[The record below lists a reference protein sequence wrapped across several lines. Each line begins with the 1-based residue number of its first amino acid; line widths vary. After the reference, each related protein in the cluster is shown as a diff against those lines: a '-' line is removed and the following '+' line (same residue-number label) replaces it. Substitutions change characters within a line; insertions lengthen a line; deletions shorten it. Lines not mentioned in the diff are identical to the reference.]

1 MGIIIDGLS
10 ISLGCFFGGLLS
22 KRISLKSGS
31 ALAIGVMIISLVG
44 FLENLLSISEDGK
57 IVGEHTVTVVIA
69 LVLGCAIGDLLRIE
83 EGISSLSGAR
93 SSSVNGFVDATL
105 FFGIG
110 GLQISGPILLALTND
125 SFQLILKAVID
136 LPFALMM
143 GAAYG
148 KRAAFSAIPV
158 ALMQAAIAIL
168 ARLAGDFI
176 SDELLR
182 QLCSIGYVI
191 LFFTGYNMISGT
203 KNKVKNINMLPAI
216 LLIIIYNIG
225 RKLLN
230 I

>member
-10 ISLGCFFGGLLS
+10 ISLGCLFGGLLS
-22 KRISLKSGS
+22 KRIKFKSGS

-44 FLENLLSISEDGK
+44 FLENLLSISEDGN

-69 LVLGCAIGDLLRIE
+69 LVLGCVIGDKLRIE
-83 EGISSLSGAR
+83 ERISSLSGGKAPAL
-93 SSSVNGFVDATL
+93 NGFVDATL

-148 KRAAFSAIPV
+148 KRTAFSAIPV
-158 ALMQAAIAIL
+158 ALIQAAIALL
-168 ARLAGDFI
+168 AGSAGDFV
-176 SDELLR
+176 SDDLLR

-191 LFFTGYNMISGT
+191 LFFTGYNMISGAR
-203 KNKVKNINMLPAI
+203 NKVENINMLPSI
-216 LLIIIYNIG
+216 MLIIIYNIG
-225 RKLLN
+225 RNVLN
-230 I
+230 L